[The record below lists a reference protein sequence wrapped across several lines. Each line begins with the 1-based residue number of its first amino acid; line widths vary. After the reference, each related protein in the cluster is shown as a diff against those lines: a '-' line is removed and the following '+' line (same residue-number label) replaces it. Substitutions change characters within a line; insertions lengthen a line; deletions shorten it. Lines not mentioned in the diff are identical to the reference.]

1 MLRFFFRRQDANHS
15 LCGLFVARYIL
26 GVCRL
31 CRLLVDGYVWICLLV
46 RLSFARKYHLKYLVW
61 HVGCSIPVLW
71 TYLLHLLGTTTN
83 KANQDGLPACH
94 ILRSGYTI
102 SIITLTLRM
111 CPFVAPFK
119 GVWESP
125 DRASIQHAQ
134 TRETNTPH
142 TYTRT
147 PWAPTLEQKDH
158 TPRHRHHHANHLVEP
173 STKCESLYY
182 AVYSTQVYTGAW
194 YEYFTTT
201 GIYECMYWKLTVVSS
216 PVAMIRG
223 PNKKPSC
230 SAGRWCAADY
240 SRGTR
245 TFDLPQTHLPLWLNF
260 KITFQLNS
268 KELEFLLSLSP
279 TFFHSL

>member
-158 TPRHRHHHANHLVEP
+158 TPRHRHYHTNHLIELPNVSP
-173 STKCESLYY
+173 YTIPYTMPGIPVPGSTL
-182 AVYSTQVYTGAW
+182 
-194 YEYFTTT
+194 
-201 GIYECMYWKLTVVSS
+201 
-216 PVAMIRG
+216 
-223 PNKKPSC
+223 
-230 SAGRWCAADY
+230 
-240 SRGTR
+240 
-245 TFDLPQTHLPLWLNF
+245 LPQVFMNVCTKSLPSSRRRSRRF
-260 KITFQLNS
+260 AVRTKS
-268 KELEFLLSLSP
+268 LLV
-279 TFFHSL
+279 